1 MHWAW
6 AATEFSRSTIGRPHF
21 TFEGF
26 QAATPVT
33 VKNQGREGIA
43 RFAHLPSFLE
53 FPDPPENRFC
63 SVVFKGFDLPQGSLE
78 LPIQGRRASP

>member
-43 RFAHLPSFLE
+43 TARDLRICLPFSSSRTRLKIDF
-53 FPDPPENRFC
+53 
-63 SVVFKGFDLPQGSLE
+63 VV
-78 LPIQGRRASP
+78 